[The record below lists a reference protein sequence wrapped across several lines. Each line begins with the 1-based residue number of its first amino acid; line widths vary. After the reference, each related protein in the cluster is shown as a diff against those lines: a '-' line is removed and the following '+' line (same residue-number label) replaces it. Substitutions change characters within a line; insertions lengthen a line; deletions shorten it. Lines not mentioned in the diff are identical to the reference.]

1 VEVLSNG
8 LTPQQWGLVQSELR
22 AASVGGPAAIAGV
35 LEKVPAL
42 VAANRALNMQAWQAA
57 NPELKTQETST
68 GSILINPRT
77 GQVVGSIAYQPNMQS
92 RAVEGSATWDG
103 SKWVPAVP
111 GQPSVPGKWV
121 YAGASRGDFQPAASQ
136 PATASFDLQKELYK
150 RDTEQLPEYNTQ
162 NQQASANQIR
172 IQQMRE
178 LVDQVA
184 SGAGGAERANWAN
197 IADTLGWHDLAKQ
210 LTGMGGAAAA
220 QEFAKYGL
228 ATAGAQERGDLGARG
243 SLGAI
248 SLYKSANPGLELQ
261 PDANK
266 KMLTAQLV
274 AAQAN
279 RDYTQQAM
287 DYVNSNAGQFL
298 HGGNYTPLSHFDAEW
313 AAARNPQIYAAA
325 MGAINGDPWD
335 KWTKALNMKN
345 PDDVQRV
352 IGIVRRA
359 DPTSTVMWNNGQPH
373 AVGTGQ

>member
-1 VEVLSNG
+1 MPTPENLGNARAGDVGLLTISGRVSLCPQRPLRRNG
-8 LTPQQWGLVQSELR
+8 G
-22 AASVGGPAAIAGV
+22 
-35 LEKVPAL
+35 
-42 VAANRALNMQAWQAA
+42 
-57 NPELKTQETST
+57 
-68 GSILINPRT
+68 
-77 GQVVGSIAYQPNMQS
+77 
-92 RAVEGSATWDG
+92 
-103 SKWVPAVP
+103 
-111 GQPSVPGKWV
+111 
-121 YAGASRGDFQPAASQ
+121 
-136 PATASFDLQKELYK
+136 FDLQKGTLK
-150 RDTEQLPEYNTQ
+150 RDTDQLPEYNAQ

-298 HGGNYTPLSHFDAEW
+298 HGGTYTPLSHFDAEW

-335 KWTKALNMKN
+335 KWTKALNMKS

-352 IGIVRRA
+352 IDIVRRA
-359 DPTSTVMWNNGQPH
+359 DPTSSVMWNNGQPH